1 MYLRVYNGHS
11 TQPLGPHQ
19 RKRIERFR
27 VRRHRDH
34 LGEGSEVVP
43 HRQLTPMFVGQ
54 WREVSPTPKYS
65 HIVMSVPWSENRDV
79 LGEVGGNVA
88 LADQGHD
95 LRILQ

>member
-43 HRQLTPMFVGQ
+43 HRQLTPIGFC
-54 WREVSPTPKYS
+54 
-65 HIVMSVPWSENRDV
+65 
-79 LGEVGGNVA
+79 
-88 LADQGHD
+88 
-95 LRILQ
+95 